1 MSVFDYKKALENVPH
16 KPGVYQFFDEAEKLI
31 YIGKAKDLRNRV
43 GSYFNKDGNQQSGK
57 TRMLVSKIRNIH
69 FTIVDSEIDARL
81 LENSMIKKHQPKYNV
96 ELKDDKTFP
105 SLVIK
110 NENYPRIFG
119 TRRIIRDGSTYFG
132 PYGSIPMMRTVL
144 ELVKELYP
152 LRTCNLNLSPEN
164 INAGKFKVCLEYQ
177 IGNCKGPCQNYQ
189 SEDDY
194 SAGITAIKEIL
205 KGNISKIV
213 SGIKAQLHEASDS
226 MDFESAYRF
235 KRKIDLLEKYQGKST
250 IVSTSIDCL
259 DVFSIASEEKYA
271 FVNFMRVAKGTITQ
285 TQTIEIKKKLD
296 ESDAELLI
304 IAIEEFQERF
314 GALSK
319 ELIVPIAIEFLGKDQ
334 KITIPQMGEKKKL
347 LDLSHKNALFYK
359 KSKLDMY
366 EKLYPDVKSDRLM
379 NQMQE
384 DLRLTAQPR
393 HIECFDNSNFQGKY
407 PVSAMVLFRDGK
419 PARKEYRHYNVKT
432 VIGPNDFDTMEEVVF
447 RRYRRLLDEG
457 SALPDLII
465 IDGGKGQLSSA
476 MKSLRKLGIE
486 TQIPMIG
493 IAKRLEEI
501 YYPGD
506 SMPLYIDKRSET
518 LKIIQHLRDEAH
530 RFGITFHRLLRD
542 KGTLQTE
549 LEQVKGIGK
558 TSAIN
563 LLKHFRSV
571 KKIREATEDELIKV
585 ITKAQVINLLA
596 HFNEK
601 TDQVTV
607 TTHDQENELA
617 LAAYEE
623 DDQVTDSLDADSLD
637 ADSLEADSLDADSLD
652 ADEFGELSDDD
663 I

>member
-1 MSVFDYKKALENVPH
+1 
-16 KPGVYQFFDEAEKLI
+16 
-31 YIGKAKDLRNRV
+31 
-43 GSYFNKDGNQQSGK
+43 
-57 TRMLVSKIRNIH
+57 
-69 FTIVDSEIDARL
+69 
-81 LENSMIKKHQPKYNV
+81 
-96 ELKDDKTFP
+96 
-105 SLVIK
+105 
-110 NENYPRIFG
+110 
-119 TRRIIRDGSTYFG
+119 
-132 PYGSIPMMRTVL
+132 
-144 ELVKELYP
+144 
-152 LRTCNLNLSPEN
+152 
-164 INAGKFKVCLEYQ
+164 
-177 IGNCKGPCQNYQ
+177 
-189 SEDDY
+189 
-194 SAGITAIKEIL
+194 
-205 KGNISKIV
+205 
-213 SGIKAQLHEASDS
+213 
-226 MDFESAYRF
+226 
-235 KRKIDLLEKYQGKST
+235 
-250 IVSTSIDCL
+250 
-259 DVFSIASEEKYA
+259 
-271 FVNFMRVAKGTITQ
+271 
-285 TQTIEIKKKLD
+285 
-296 ESDAELLI
+296 
-304 IAIEEFQERF
+304 
-314 GALSK
+314 
-319 ELIVPIAIEFLGKDQ
+319 
-334 KITIPQMGEKKKL
+334 MGEKKKL

>member
-16 KPGVYQFFDEAEKLI
+16 KPGVYQFFDETEKLI

-57 TRMLVSKIRNIH
+57 TRMLVSKIKNIH

-119 TRRIIRDGSTYFG
+119 TRRIIKDGSTYFG

-194 SAGITAIKEIL
+194 SAGISAIKEIL

-213 SGIKAQLHEASDS
+213 AGIKAQLHEASDS

-271 FVNFMRVAKGTITQ
+271 FVNFMRVAKGTIIQ

-296 ESDAELLI
+296 ESDAELLL

-319 ELIVPIAIEFLGKDQ
+319 ELIVPVAIEFLGKDQ

-457 SALPDLII
+457 SELPDLII

-476 MKSLRKLGIE
+476 MKSLKKLGIE

-530 RFGITFHRLLRD
+530 RFGITFHRSLRD

-558 TSAIN
+558 TSATN

-571 KKIREATEDELIKV
+571 KKIREATEEELIKV
-585 ITKAQVINLLA
+585 ISKAQVVNLLA
-596 HFNEK
+596 HFK
-601 TDQVTV
+601 GGSGQIAATA
-607 TTHDQENELA
+607 NELVHGE
-617 LAAYEE
+617 YEE
-623 DDQVTDSLDADSLD
+623 YDVEIIESLDTDSQ
-637 ADSLEADSLDADSLD
+637 DADSLD
-652 ADEFGELSDDD
+652 ADEFGELNDEKPE
-663 I
+663 